1 VPPSSR
7 AIAASGWILTA
18 LSLTALALFMSS
30 GRALRAPAPAWNPA
44 RFVPLRRASPAPK
57 LLWLVPVNL
66 ECPHCRASLP
76 ALLERAHR
84 SGGAAMLEALLV
96 DTPARPEPDTIA
108 TLAAEGVWWDSLGIW
123 RRSWKRMAYGEVLVF
138 DSTGAFRG
146 TLAPETP

>member
-18 LSLTALALFMSS
+18 LSLTALALFVIF
-30 GRALRAPAPAWNPA
+30 GRAGRAPAPAWTPA
-44 RFVPLRRASPAPK
+44 RFVPLRRAAQPPK
-57 LLWLVPVNL
+57 VLWLVPVNL

-84 SGGAAMLEALLV
+84 DGGGATLEALLV
-96 DTPARPEPDTIA
+96 DTPGRPDPDTIA
-108 TLAAEGVWWDSLGIW
+108 TLAAQGVWWDSLGIW

-146 TLAPETP
+146 TLAPETK

>member
-18 LSLTALALFMSS
+18 LSLTALALFMLS
-30 GRALRAPAPAWNPA
+30 GRAGRAPAPAWNPT
-44 RFVPLRRASPAPK
+44 RFVSLKPAALRPK

-84 SGGAAMLEALLV
+84 GGGATLEALLV
-96 DTPARPEPDTIA
+96 DTSARPEPDTIA
-108 TLAAEGVWWDSLGIW
+108 TLAVEGAWWDSLGIW
-123 RRSWKRMAYGEVLVF
+123 RRSWRRMAYGEVLVF